1 MSGHYYNN
9 KISMKRIRAELKQ
22 LQSNPNPMF
31 KAEPT
36 EEDMFHWRFAI
47 RGTPDS
53 SFEGGIYYG
62 RIILP
67 TDYPLKAPNIIILTP
82 NGRFS
87 IGQKICLN
95 VSAYHPEEWHPAWT
109 VRTILEALIIFM
121 PTSGEGAIGS
131 IDWTEAER
139 RNLAK
144 KSHAYNKARG
154 FTEWFELESVDMAKQ
169 RAAQEE
175 FSDQAHQA
183 HVHTVGDKSGTQKDT
198 ANKKPA
204 DKKST
209 KKKPADAKTSD
220 TKISD
225 AKPADKSTSSRPKDV
240 KPSPKPKPI
249 KKPESQAPTHTTLKK
264 AKQTNSRTTKT
275 TINSEEASD
284 PMLFAAIAVFVA
296 FLTILYKVFLT
307 R

>member
-1 MSGHYYNN
+1 MY
-9 KISMKRIRAELKQ
+9 
-22 LQSNPNPMF
+22 
-31 KAEPT
+31 
-36 EEDMFHWRFAI
+36 
-47 RGTPDS
+47 
-53 SFEGGIYYG
+53 
-62 RIILP
+62 
-67 TDYPLKAPNIIILTP
+67 APP
-82 NGRFS
+82 PP
-87 IGQKICLN
+87 Q
-95 VSAYHPEEWHPAWT
+95 
-109 VRTILEALIIFM
+109 
-121 PTSGEGAIGS
+121 
-131 IDWTEAER
+131 
-139 RNLAK
+139 
-144 KSHAYNKARG
+144 SHAYNKARG

-175 FSDQAHQA
+175 FSDQVEIRYNKGNRKVQYAYLNITEVSGLCIADLNRTQAHQA

-225 AKPADKSTSSRPKDV
+225 AKPADKSASSRPKDV